1 MSFIQG
7 GLPKRLM
14 YFFRKGIRCLISHG
28 VNKTHKMRHPCEGM
42 NATDD
47 QWQAIADSIKGQ
59 VWDFESQQEVRPRAI
74 GDGGRGDGG
83 RGDGGRGDGDRGD
96 GGRGDGGRGVGGKHA
111 ALPLD
116 GRPCEALP
124 PEFIMEVVFVI
135 VSLSAS
141 VLHVLYKVIM
151 YWEACL
157 LEYLVEPLCRGS
169 PYYGPYARGIGQISR
184 GSLTRW
190 TW

>member
-1 MSFIQG
+1 
-7 GLPKRLM
+7 
-14 YFFRKGIRCLISHG
+14 
-28 VNKTHKMRHPCEGM
+28 MRHPCEGM

-83 RGDGGRGDGDRGD
+83 RG
-96 GGRGDGGRGVGGKHA
+96 VGGAHA

-116 GRPCEALP
+116 GRPGEALP